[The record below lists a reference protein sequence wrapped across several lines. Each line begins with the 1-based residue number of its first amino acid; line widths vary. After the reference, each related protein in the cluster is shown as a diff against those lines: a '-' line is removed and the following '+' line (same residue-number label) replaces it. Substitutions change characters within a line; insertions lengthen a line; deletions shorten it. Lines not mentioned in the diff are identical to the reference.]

1 MRKAIV
7 GLFSQ
12 LVLILALLTE
22 IGVAQDW
29 PQWRGPNRD
38 GAVTSFIAP
47 KAWPEQLSL
56 KWKIKVGVGHSSP
69 VVSGRRV
76 YLLSRDG
83 ENEVVRAFDL
93 ATGKQLW
100 QDSYPVDYTVPRA
113 AAAHGK
119 GPRATPA
126 VAGGKLY
133 TFGISGILSCY
144 DIKSGKLRWRKE
156 TSRQFNNALPDYGV
170 ASSPVVDR
178 GLLIINVGGNSGALM
193 AYNADTGDEKWSLKA
208 DSVSYASPVV
218 ASLGGIHQVITV
230 SQQSIIGVAA
240 DSGALLWRIPY
251 PATGP
256 VTIPTPV
263 LYRQTVICS
272 GFGRG
277 TNAFT
282 ITKRGNEWVTEP
294 AWNNPDVSMWMTT
307 PVVSGDFLFGLSQ
320 KNRGEFFSLDAR
332 TGRLLWT
339 SERGAGDHAVVLRS
353 ADKLF
358 IQTTDG
364 NLTVAEITGKG
375 YEPLRRYQVA
385 ETQTWAH
392 PAIMN
397 NLILVKD
404 VEHLILWSL

>member
-22 IGVAQDW
+22 IAVAQDW

-38 GAVTSFIAP
+38 GEVTSFVAP
-47 KAWPEQLSL
+47 KAWPEQLKL
-56 KWKIKVGVGHSSP
+56 KWKVKVGTGHSSP
-69 VVSGRRV
+69 ILSGRRI
-76 YLLSRDG
+76 YLHSRDG
-83 ENEVVRAFDL
+83 ETEVVQALDL

-100 QDSYPVDYTVPRA
+100 QDSYPVAYTVSRA

-119 GPRATPA
+119 GPKATPA

-133 TFGISGILSCY
+133 TFGITGILSCY

-156 TSRQFNNALPDYGV
+156 TSSQFSNSLPDYGV
-170 ASSPVVDR
+170 SSSPVVDR
-178 GLLIINVGGNSGALM
+178 GLLIIIVGGKSGALM
-193 AYNADTGDEKWSLKA
+193 AYNANTGEEKWSLKA

-240 DSGALLWRIPY
+240 DSGVLLWRIPY

-272 GFGRG
+272 GFDRG
-277 TNAFT
+277 TTAFT
-282 ITKRGNEWVTEP
+282 ITKRGNEWATEL
-294 AWNNPDVSMWMTT
+294 AWNNPDVSMWMNT
-307 PVVSGDFLFGLSQ
+307 PVVSGDFLFGLSR
-320 KNRGEFFSLDAR
+320 KNRGQFFSLDAR
-332 TGRLLWT
+332 TGKLLWT
-339 SERGAGDHAVVLRS
+339 SEPGAGDYAVILKS
-353 ADKLF
+353 TNKLF

-364 NLTVAEITGKG
+364 NFTVAEITGKG
-375 YEPLRRYQVA
+375 YEPLKRYQVA